1 MILHALSQIKVNCT
15 FPIKTQDKQFLR
27 CKIVNNLYQSFF
39 PCVLSAQKDRLF
51 ERIISKETVLLSYTL
66 NICFEL
72 EIRKLN

>member
-1 MILHALSQIKVNCT
+1 MNI
-15 FPIKTQDKQFLR
+15 
-27 CKIVNNLYQSFF
+27 LYQSFF

-51 ERIISKETVLLSYTL
+51 ERIISKETVLLSYTH